1 MAEGSAPATDP
12 ATKIATT
19 VATMVAAFVAQRAL
33 TVAWRAVTGG
43 APDDDEDD
51 NSLGELVVF
60 AAVSAATL
68 TLAKALATRKV
79 RAYMAKGEIPA

>member
-19 VATMVAAFVAQRAL
+19 VAALVAAFVAQRAL
-33 TVAWRAVTGG
+33 TMAWRAVTGS

-51 NSLGELVVF
+51 GSLGEAVVF
-60 AAVSAATL
+60 AAISAATL
-68 TLAKALATRKV
+68 TLAKTLATRKA
-79 RAYMAKGEIPA
+79 RAYMAKGEDRV